1 VPTRAN
7 GQVAVGCYMWD
18 GSRYAP
24 YVIDV
29 LTLDGDRIAAVTA
42 FIDASLFVP
51 FGLPPEP

>member
-1 VPTRAN
+1 
-7 GQVAVGCYMWD
+7 
-18 GSRYAP
+18 
-24 YVIDV
+24 V